1 MKKYII
7 VPIVF
12 VAIIAGLLVAA
23 HNRAPK
29 QPAKTTQEIWKD
41 SGVPVETSR
50 VTTGDM
56 DEVVQITGDLSALNS
71 AVISPKIS
79 GRLTSISIREGDHV
93 TQGQV
98 VAVLDQGDA
107 LSNVESMQAS
117 LESAKARLAQAV
129 TNAEVTKTQ
138 TQIAIEQAQANV
150 NSALA
155 KMEVVK
161 KPSRSQDRMVAENRI
176 NSAKANLD
184 KAEADFK
191 RNERLLKRGA
201 ISESAFDIVKTE
213 YIVAQSDYKSTQ
225 DQLSLIDEGGRQEDI
240 SSANSQVDVAKG
252 QLRDAKSNA
261 AMNKVKAKDVLAAKA
276 GVQQAQA
283 ALDTAKRGLEY
294 TYVKSPISGIVSA
307 RTSDPGQVVT
317 PGQTLASIVDLGS
330 LYLKAEISE
339 KYLSTVRNGQ
349 SVSVNVDAMSGKV
362 FQGKVTEIYPSG
374 STLNRNFSARISILG
389 ADSSLKPGMSASGEI
404 LTGKASRVLLVSKDA
419 IDERKGIQSVF
430 TIDSG
435 KTAKRHQITVVR
447 EDRNYS
453 QLGTPNDLKI
463 GDVVVTEG
471 HNNLQDG
478 TAVEITKKGSI
489 SYGVN

>member
-7 VPIVF
+7 VPIIF
-12 VAIIAGLLVAA
+12 VVIIAALLGAA
-23 HNRAPK
+23 HIRKPK
-29 QPAKTTQEIWKD
+29 QPAATTQEIWID
-41 SGVPVETSR
+41 SGVPVQTSR
-50 VTTGDM
+50 VTSGDM
-56 DEVVQITGDLSALNS
+56 NEVVQITGDLSALNS

-93 TQGQV
+93 SQGQV

-107 LSNVESMQAS
+107 LSNVEAMQAS
-117 LESAKARLAQAV
+117 LESARARLAQAV

-155 KMEVVK
+155 RSEVVK
-161 KPSRSQDRMVAENRI
+161 KPSRSQDRMVAENRM
-176 NSAKANLD
+176 NSAKANMD

-191 RNERLLKRGA
+191 RNDRLLKRGA
-201 ISESAFDIVKTE
+201 ISESAFDIVKTQ
-213 YIVAQSDYKSTQ
+213 YIIAQSDYKSTQ

-252 QLRDAKSNA
+252 QLRDARSNA
-261 AMNKVKAKDVLAAKA
+261 AMNKVKAKDIFAAKA

-283 ALDTAKRGLEY
+283 ALDTARRGLEY
-294 TYVKSPISGIVSA
+294 TYVKSPISGVVSA
-307 RTSDPGQVVT
+307 RASDPGQVVS
-317 PGQTLASIVDLGS
+317 PGQTLANIVDLGS

-349 SVSVNVDAMSGKV
+349 SVGVNVDAVPGKV
-362 FQGKVTEIYPSG
+362 FQGRVTEIYPSG
-374 STLNRNFSARISILG
+374 STLNRNFFARISISG
-389 ADSSLKPGMSASGEI
+389 TDTSLKPGMSANGEI
-404 LTGKASRVLLVSKDA
+404 LTGTARKVLLVSKDA

-430 TIDSG
+430 TVASG
-435 KTAKRHQITVVR
+435 KTAKRHQVTVVR
-447 EDRNYS
+447 EDRDFS
-453 QLGTPNDLKI
+453 QIGTPNDLEI
-463 GDVVVTEG
+463 GDMVVTEG

-478 TAVEITKKGSI
+478 TTVEIIKKVSI
-489 SYGVN
+489 SNGVN